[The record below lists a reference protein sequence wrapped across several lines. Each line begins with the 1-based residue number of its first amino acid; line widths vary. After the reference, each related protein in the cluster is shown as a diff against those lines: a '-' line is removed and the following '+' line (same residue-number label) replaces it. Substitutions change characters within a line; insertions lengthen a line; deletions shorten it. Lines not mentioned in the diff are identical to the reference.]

1 MSLTVEKSNR
11 NFEDKDGRQVQ
22 VNEGICKVRLHGEY
36 IGAVA
41 QTNYYNDC
49 PSRWK
54 VWEWKSKEDEF
65 KFVQHYNCKWYHK
78 FDGVRNSFSLKR
90 DAVKALVEREHRLIA
105 RSDYQREITDEA

>member
-49 PSRWK
+49 LLAGKCGNGNLKKMS
-54 VWEWKSKEDEF
+54 S
-65 KFVQHYNCKWYHK
+65 NL
-78 FDGVRNSFSLKR
+78 FSITIVNGITNLTECETL
-90 DAVKALVEREHRLIA
+90 LV
-105 RSDYQREITDEA
+105 